1 MMNNENKFI
10 KHIVETKK
18 SVNDWPEW
26 KRNLLGGDEVSSKSF
41 KTLSTSELVM
51 GKSQVNKK

>member
-1 MMNNENKFI
+1 MNNENKFI

-26 KRNLLGGDEVSSKSF
+26 KRNLLGGDEISSKSF
-41 KTLSTSELVM
+41 RTLANSELM
-51 GKSQVNKK
+51 AEKLKVNKK

>member
-1 MMNNENKFI
+1 MNNENKFI

-18 SVNDWPEW
+18 NVNDWPEW

-41 KTLSTSELVM
+41 RTLATSGFVS
-51 GKSQVNKK
+51 GKLKASKK

>member
-1 MMNNENKFI
+1 MNNENKFI

-26 KRNLLGGDEVSSKSF
+26 KRNLLGGDEISSKSF
-41 KTLSTSELVM
+41 RTLANSESMTEKLK
-51 GKSQVNKK
+51 GNKK

>member
-1 MMNNENKFI
+1 MNNENKFI

>member
-1 MMNNENKFI
+1 MNNENKFI

-26 KRNLLGGDEVSSKSF
+26 KRNLLGGDEISSKSF
-41 KTLSTSELVM
+41 RTLANSELM
-51 GKSQVNKK
+51 TEKLKVNKK